1 VPLAKHKTIEPTEV
15 LTFLGVEFDTRD
27 MILRLPGGKL
37 EEVKSRLQNAMKAN
51 KVTLCDLKSPI
62 GLLNF
67 ACLAIAPGR
76 TFIRRLIDATC
87 NVNKPHHKIRATG
100 AIKEDLKVWIT
111 FLTDYNGVTV
121 MLDNLWTSNETV
133 EFYTDSAG
141 GSTRGFGI
149 YFQGKW
155 AHACWPKDWVDNQLL
170 AEITFLEMFPIVI
183 AINIWGASLKN
194 KKI

>member
-1 VPLAKHKTIEPTEV
+1 
-15 LTFLGVEFDTRD
+15 
-27 MILRLPGGKL
+27 
-37 EEVKSRLQNAMKAN
+37 MKAN

-67 ACLAIAPGR
+67 ACLTIAPGR

-87 NVNKPHHKIRATG
+87 NVNKPHHKIRATK

>member
-1 VPLAKHKTIEPTEV
+1 
-15 LTFLGVEFDTRD
+15 

-37 EEVKSRLQNAMKAN
+37 EEVKSRLQNVMKAN

-87 NVNKPHHKIRATG
+87 NVNKLHHKIRATK
-100 AIKEDLKVWIT
+100 AIKADLKVWIT

-121 MLDNLWTSNETV
+121 MDNLWTSNETV

-141 GSTRGFGI
+141 GGQQEVLAYIFRENGLTRVGQRTG
-149 YFQGKW
+149 
-155 AHACWPKDWVDNQLL
+155 
-170 AEITFLEMFPIVI
+170 
-183 AINIWGASLKN
+183 
-194 KKI
+194 